1 LGAIEAGAL
10 PLPAF
15 GVDTPGR
22 DADAILTALMP
33 PERDED
39 DDEPV
44 EPELRAVV
52 VGGVDPDDFADPS
65 LAHAALGAAQFVVSL
80 EIRRSAVTEYADVV
94 LPVAPPVEKA
104 GRYVN
109 WEGRRR
115 PFDLT
120 IQGTGALTDGQV
132 LDHLAEELDAELNLR
147 TVAQARDEL
156 AEFVPYNVASF
167 AARADGA
174 APDGVV
180 LATWPELLDAGRMQD
195 GDRYLADTAKPTR
208 ALVSAATAGAHGIT
222 THATVST
229 DAGSITVP
237 VQIAD
242 LPENV
247 VWLPT
252 NARGCAVRP
261 ALHAVHGSTVT
272 LSGGES

>member
-1 LGAIEAGAL
+1 
-10 PLPAF
+10 
-15 GVDTPGR
+15 
-22 DADAILTALMP
+22 
-33 PERDED
+33 
-39 DDEPV
+39 
-44 EPELRAVV
+44 
-52 VGGVDPDDFADPS
+52 
-65 LAHAALGAAQFVVSL
+65 AALGAAQFVVSL

-229 DAGSITVP
+229 GAGSITVP